1 MYLRVTPDT
10 VYERLKYDTTRP
22 LLNCE
27 DPYEKI
33 CTLMESRKA
42 AYEECADLIVDV
54 DGKTIDE
61 IVEIISDVCR

>member
-1 MYLRVTPDT
+1 
-10 VYERLKYDTTRP
+10 
-22 LLNCE
+22 
-27 DPYEKI
+27 
-33 CTLMESRKA
+33 MESRKA